1 MYLVAE
7 WKSRKG
13 RDTGFQILNLLLSE
27 SQNIQWLQLIPV
39 FSLNPFQRCSE
50 VLGSGS
56 VLCLISMLEL
66 HHFLYWAITH
76 FGPSVS
82 SSLSSHSPK
91 SISNIHSFTEA
102 LLLLLCKYLGGGGSR
117 GQRVAHTQLCSGL
130 VCLAITPRVLRME
143 FMLTMCKARP
153 IHAVVW
159 LSRMRLIKFLCIC
172 LHSLGQV
179 ERKVIFP
186 N

>member
-102 LLLLLCKYLGGGGSR
+102 LLLLLCKYLGGGK
-117 GQRVAHTQLCSGL
+117 QRIEGGPH
-130 VCLAITPRVLRME
+130 LAVLRTCVPSNHSQGAE
-143 FMLTMCKARP
+143 DG
-153 IHAVVW
+153 IHVDHVQGKTNTCCSMAQSNASNQIFVYLFAFSW
-159 LSRMRLIKFLCIC
+159 L
-172 LHSLGQV
+172 G
-179 ERKVIFP
+179 
-186 N
+186 